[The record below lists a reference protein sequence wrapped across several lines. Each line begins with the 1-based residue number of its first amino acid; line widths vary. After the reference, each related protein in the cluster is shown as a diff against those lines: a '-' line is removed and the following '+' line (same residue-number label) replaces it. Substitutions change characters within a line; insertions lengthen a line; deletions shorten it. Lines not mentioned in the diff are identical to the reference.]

1 MRRVLITGASSG
13 IGKQLAQDYAAEGWE
28 VIACGRDGEKLIA
41 IAAAS
46 PLIIPLRF
54 DITDLS
60 ETRQALQDVQADLLN
75 ALNTRIVVPL
85 MPVSAA
91 PQPAGRLNP
100 RFQIGDVPHL
110 MVTQFLAAVPRAV
123 LGRPVTNLADH
134 DAEIMAALDM
144 ALVGF

>member
-1 MRRVLITGASSG
+1 MA
-13 IGKQLAQDYAAEGWE
+13 
-28 VIACGRDGEKLIA
+28 
-41 IAAAS
+41 
-46 PLIIPLRF
+46 RF
-54 DITDLS
+54 DVYANPGGAGFVL
-60 ETRQALQDVQADLLN
+60 DVQADLLN